1 MITSEGMEMLEE
13 ELIDA
18 KDVISI
24 DSPVAQT
31 LLKKEVGDV
40 VAVKTNATELTWR
53 MYKNRGSISQSTAM
67 PENCIYTF
75 ANTSGDC
82 LTLSKL

>member
-53 MYKNRGSISQSTAM
+53 MYKNRGQYSNPQQ
-67 PENCIYTF
+67 
-75 ANTSGDC
+75 C
-82 LTLSKL
+82 LKIVFTPLPIHPVIA